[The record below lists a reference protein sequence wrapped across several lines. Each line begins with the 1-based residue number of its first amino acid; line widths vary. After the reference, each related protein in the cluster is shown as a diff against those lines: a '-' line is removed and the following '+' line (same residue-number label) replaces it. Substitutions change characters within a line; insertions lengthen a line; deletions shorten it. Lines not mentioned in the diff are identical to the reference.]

1 MEIKIY
7 FHQKTFF
14 TEKSY
19 RVWINISHFTISDT
33 FKRTCNSRKLK
44 KHNCDTKTCRKENT

>member
-19 RVWINISHFTISDT
+19 RVWINLKNKIVIQKLVG
-33 FKRTCNSRKLK
+33 KRILK
-44 KHNCDTKTCRKENT
+44 NKNYC